1 MSPHVMNQTRLAVR
15 HEKLASNDRREY
27 GVREV
32 DVGEKEKR
40 EARRGGGGGGEGGCQ
55 RKQRHRI
62 RGLDC

>member
-40 EARRGGGGGGEGGCQ
+40 EARRGGGGRREWRCH
-55 RKQRHRI
+55 K
-62 RGLDC
+62 